1 MITTVSRSGF
11 IDTFGNSDTYKD
23 NFTRDGLSGLFD
35 YLEQLEEDTGIT
47 IEFDMVCIAC
57 DYSEYKT
64 AWEAMEQYQ
73 PEDMPV
79 IDMEEHAGIDL
90 VELQDL
96 LEAEALQWLEY
107 RTEVIVFDKG
117 IIIRDF

>member
-1 MITTVSRSGF
+1 MIKTLSFDDFAGAFES
-11 IDTFGNSDTYKD
+11 SETYK
-23 NFTRDGLSGLFD
+23 NKFTREGLIALFD
-35 YLEQLEEDTGIT
+35 YMEELEESLGEQV
-47 IEFDMVCIAC
+47 EFDMVCIAC

-79 IDMEEHAGIDL
+79 IDMEKHAGIDL
-90 VELQDL
+90 VELQAL
-96 LEAEALQWLEY
+96 QEAEANEWLLDK
-107 RTEVIVFDKG
+107 TEVIGFQGG